1 MQKYKVAILGA
12 GSRIGT
18 ELLELLEERKF
29 PIEDLILLD
38 TEESQG
44 AIASFQGSSKII
56 KNIAS
61 YDFTKVALD
70 FVFSCAGSKVS
81 LAYVEKIAT
90 TGTLVIDTSNVFSND
105 SQIPLIIPE
114 VNGDS
119 ILEYKNKNI
128 VVTPNCITTIM
139 LMALAPL
146 HEVFMLK
153 RVVAS
158 TFQAV
163 SEEGNSGLEELFEQT
178 RAVFQGVS
186 IYDTKKVFTKQIAF
200 NVIPHIGD
208 FDTSGNTNN
217 EVQLS
222 QEVNRILGEDIALS
236 VTCVKVPTFIS
247 SALSINVEFLNEVS
261 EELIKNVLQQT
272 TGISIIDHRANEG
285 YVTPVEAAGES
296 KVYISRIRLDSSK
309 INTINM
315 WVVADNLRKGTALN
329 MLQIAEK
336 IIELL

>member
-12 GSRIGT
+12 GTRIGT

-90 TGTLVIDTSNVFSND
+90 TGTIVIDTSNVFSND

-208 FDTSGNTNN
+208 FDKSGNTNN

-236 VTCVKVPTFIS
+236 VTCVQVPTFIS

-261 EELIKNVLQQT
+261 EALIRNVLQQT